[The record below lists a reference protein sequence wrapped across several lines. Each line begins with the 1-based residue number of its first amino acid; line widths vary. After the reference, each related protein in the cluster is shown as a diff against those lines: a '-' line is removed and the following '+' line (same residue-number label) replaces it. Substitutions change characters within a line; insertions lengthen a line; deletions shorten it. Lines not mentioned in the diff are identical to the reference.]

1 MEISISASYFGK
13 EFNETTI
20 RENIYKVHE
29 RMKVFFKNKT
39 YSQLVDRLQIDLF
52 CHMPLIKPIS
62 RPRYI
67 EESIGKIVTT
77 GDTFPIHHELYV
89 DIVIENFDELIAAKE
104 AEVAFIIGREVI
116 AYFEK
121 VKLPMKIRKSFDK
134 ERFVDDLRD
143 FFNIPESQ

>member
-1 MEISISASYFGK
+1 
-13 EFNETTI
+13 
-20 RENIYKVHE
+20 
-29 RMKVFFKNKT
+29 MKVFFKNKT